1 MERGGDLLNK
11 KNAIDHNETLIF
23 SIFMGCN
30 TACEC
35 RFAHQ
40 TVAICVHKC
49 TSLTLTRGSL
59 AQIRKSPTK
68 SGDPMAHHFISNGL
82 WPHTSSSCFVIA
94 QCSNESFKAVWRS
107 NSPSSKE
114 KKKKK
119 INGLPSYRFIL
130 GRWRGFSE
138 KTHAN
143 ENKNASVLETLKKY
157 IY

>member
-119 INGLPSYRFIL
+119 KMVFLPIDSSWEDEGAFQRKHMQM
-130 GRWRGFSE
+130 
-138 KTHAN
+138 KTKMLAF
-143 ENKNASVLETLKKY
+143 
-157 IY
+157 